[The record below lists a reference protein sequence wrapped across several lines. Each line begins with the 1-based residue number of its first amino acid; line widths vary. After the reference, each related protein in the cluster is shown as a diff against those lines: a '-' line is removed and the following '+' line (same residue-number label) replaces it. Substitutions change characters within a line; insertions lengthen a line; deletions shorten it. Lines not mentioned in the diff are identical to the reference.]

1 MTAQTL
7 MNPNPVVLKPTD
19 SVTTAA
25 SLILQNHLRHLP
37 VVDEQGRYLGTF
49 GIYSVLQLTLPSAVL
64 KQGLENV
71 AFVMETAHDLAE
83 RLGKHDNEPVRNWL
97 TQDPV
102 AYPDTPSMKVLQL
115 ILHGH
120 TSVPVVDKQTHRLE
134 GIISSWN
141 VLEILMKERT

>member
-1 MTAQTL
+1 MTAETL
-7 MNPNPVVLKPTD
+7 MNPNLVALKPTD

-25 SLILQNHLRHLP
+25 DLILQHHLRHLP

-64 KQGLENV
+64 KQGLENI
-71 AFVMETAHDLAE
+71 AFVMETAHDLAQ
-83 RLGKHDNEPVRNWL
+83 RLRRRHDEPVRNWL

-102 AYPDTPSMKVLQL
+102 VYPDTPAMKVLQL
-115 ILHGH
+115 ILQGH
-120 TSVPVVDKQTHRLE
+120 TSVPVVDKKTRRLK

-141 VLEILMKERT
+141 VLEILMRERA